1 VTDDPQRVYADSSAL
16 VKFVVNEPESEALR
30 AAFDPETTLLS
41 SRLAVV
47 EVPRAV
53 ELQRPEPHARTA
65 AENLLAE
72 CDLVEVSDQILQR
85 ARGLATRALRTLD
98 AIHLATAVHVEA
110 THLLSYDRRQL
121 AAAADLGLEVSHP
134 GLKL

>member
-1 VTDDPQRVYADSSAL
+1 MTDDLRRIYADSSAL
-16 VKFVVNEPESEALR
+16 VKFVLNEPESPALR
-30 AAFDPETTLLS
+30 KAFRPGRTFLS

-53 ELQRPEPHARTA
+53 TLQRPERDAREA
-65 AENLLAE
+65 ADELLAG
-72 CDLVEVSDQILQR
+72 CDLVEISDQVLQR